1 MPALPA
7 QQWTFETPLSPPSLL
22 KFREGHRAPPCL
34 IRYYGDDGKA
44 ILTAGVDRALR
55 MTSVVRDSRSREIS
69 QGKSPL
75 LSSRPDPVRAT
86 HPPHGGALPRA
97 SCGIPTSQ
105 HT

>member
-1 MPALPA
+1 M
-7 QQWTFETPLSPPSLL
+7 FETPLSPPSLL

-69 QGKSPL
+69 QGACRRL
-75 LSSRPDPVRAT
+75 
-86 HPPHGGALPRA
+86 
-97 SCGIPTSQ
+97 
-105 HT
+105 

>member
-1 MPALPA
+1 M
-7 QQWTFETPLSPPSLL
+7 FETPLSPPSLL

-69 QGKSPL
+69 QGAHLLLLLAPYDLCLPLHWLSPVARMV
-75 LSSRPDPVRAT
+75 RP
-86 HPPHGGALPRA
+86 
-97 SCGIPTSQ
+97 
-105 HT
+105 